1 MQEPTLSETPG
12 DEHGGR
18 APGRLLSFF
27 AGPFAAATVYF
38 LPFPSLSPNA
48 HMLAAIMAAVVIYWI
63 AEPIPLPITA
73 LLGTA
78 FCVLA
83 GLGSAKS
90 VFASYAH
97 PIIFLFMGSFLLA
110 EAMAVH
116 GLDRRFAAWI
126 LSFAWVGVHP
136 RRILLAIGIVTAFIS
151 MWVSNTATTALM
163 LPIALGLLAT
173 IHGTPAHEL
182 GEFRIGL
189 MLMLSYGATAGGMA
203 TIVGTPPNLIGAAL
217 IAQQA
222 GVSISFVTW
231 MAVGLPLATLLLLV
245 AWTVLWWLH
254 PAETSMLPGLAQR
267 LQEQKLALMP
277 WTRAQVNASVAFG
290 TAVVLWIVPGLFAA
304 VWGLDNPLSLWL
316 KAHLPNELVAILAAG
331 LLFFLPTNLSKGE
344 WTVSWKQ
351 AAGINWGIIILF
363 GGGLAFGELMVET
376 GLSHSI
382 GQGVMALFGS
392 QTVWSLTAGSI
403 VVAVLVSELVSN
415 TATASMVTPVVIAIA
430 QSAGVS
436 PVAPA
441 LGACLGASLGFAL
454 PVSTPPNAIV
464 YSSGFV
470 PIKSM
475 LRTGLLF
482 DLLGAVLI
490 WLTLRLL
497 CPIVGLV

>member
-1 MQEPTLSETPG
+1 MQEPTFSETPG
-12 DEHGGR
+12 DEPVGR

-38 LPFPSLSPNA
+38 LPFPSLSPDA

-116 GLDRRFAAWI
+116 GLDRRFAAWM
-126 LSFAWVGVHP
+126 LSFAWVGGRP
-136 RRILLAIGIVTAFIS
+136 RRILLAIGMVTALIS

-163 LPIALGLLAT
+163 LPIALGVLAT
-173 IHGTPAHEL
+173 IRETPANEL
-182 GEFRIGL
+182 GGFRIGL

-203 TIVGTPPNLIGAAL
+203 TIVGTPPNLIGTAL

-222 GVSISFVTW
+222 GVSISFMTW
-231 MAVGLPLATLLLLV
+231 TAIGLPLAMFMLLV
-245 AWTVLWWLH
+245 AWAVLTWLH
-254 PAETSMLPGLAQR
+254 PAETSVLSGLTQNQ
-267 LQEQKLALMP
+267 QEQKLGLVP
-277 WTRAQVNASVAFG
+277 WTSGQVNASVAFG
-290 TAVVLWIVPGLFAA
+290 TAVVLWVMPGLIAA
-304 VWGLDNPLSLWL
+304 IWGSDNTLTIWLDTHVP
-316 KAHLPNELVAILAAG
+316 KELVAILAAG
-331 LLFFLPTNLSKGE
+331 LLFLLPTNLSKGE
-344 WTVSWKQ
+344 WTLSWEQ

-363 GGGLAFGELMVET
+363 GGGLAFGELMVKT
-376 GLSHSI
+376 GLSNSI
-382 GQGVMALFGS
+382 GQGVVALFGS

-415 TATASMVTPVVIAIA
+415 TATASMVIPVVIAIA
-430 QSAGVS
+430 QSADIP

-464 YSSGFV
+464 YGTGFV

-475 LRTGLLF
+475 LRTGLLY
-482 DLLGAVLI
+482 DLLGAILI
-490 WLTLRLL
+490 WVTLRLL